1 MFEGLQ
7 KGDPFRIGLLRPE
20 ISGSNPPDLGES
32 DLDLRSMALLN
43 LEIPWRIG
51 DLLTGEILEAARGRA
66 IVRLEGRVWLADVNF
81 PAREGETIT
90 VQVGGLEGGKP
101 VLRLIGGRVSGFS
114 GETEQSPLSPVSGV
128 RAVLSFLS
136 SLDPARSAEISEWL
150 TEGSRPGKEPDPL
163 KLLSLRLIARMELP
177 ARAGTA
183 QAIYEYLHVPR
194 PLSEVLWNLAK
205 DVPGTIGKY
214 FYPLEQIPDVTPGMT
229 SAIAPGMTPGGPAE
243 QEAQDKLPA
252 LLRKMDP
259 EMPWAKEAR
268 AIIAG
273 LRQLNQGAAI
283 ILDLHDQAPREQAPQ
298 EQVPQEQARQVQ
310 SFGTMQAQDGGA
322 QQVQSGGARQA
333 PGVTFLQ
340 IPVFVDGE
348 AFTVHLR
355 LDRRQERDTN
365 LRESR
370 EYRGRKGFNGSD
382 NLSVTLY
389 LETRWLGALKADLRF
404 GPGRSLTCAVQVE
417 QERTR
422 RLLAE
427 HYQSLRDIVAEAGF
441 ALHGAPK
448 ITVRRVRRTPDTPLM
463 LQNLWD
469 YAGMAQNGPGE
480 EAHSIDIR
488 L

>member
-1 MFEGLQ
+1 M
-7 KGDPFRIGLLRPE
+7 
-20 ISGSNPPDLGES
+20 
-32 DLDLRSMALLN
+32 
-43 LEIPWRIG
+43 
-51 DLLTGEILEAARGRA
+51 TGEILEAARGRA
-66 IVRLEGRVWLADVNF
+66 VVRLEGRVWLADVNF
-81 PAREGETIT
+81 PARAGETIT
-90 VQVGGLEGGKP
+90 VQVGGLEGSKP
-101 VLRLIGGRVSGFS
+101 VLRLTGGRGSGVS
-114 GETEQSPLSPVSGV
+114 GETEQSPLSPVPGV
-128 RAVLSFLS
+128 RAVWSFLS
-136 SLDPARSAEISEWL
+136 SLDPARLTEISEWL

-163 KLLSLRLIARMELP
+163 KLLSLRLIARMGLLP
-177 ARAGTA
+177 RAGTA

-194 PLSEVLWNLAK
+194 PLGEVLWNLAK
-205 DVPGTIGKY
+205 DAPGTIGRY
-214 FYPLEQIPDVTPGMT
+214 FYPLEQVLDMTPNVTQGITPGM
-229 SAIAPGMTPGGPAE
+229 SFDIAPGAAPGGPSE

-273 LRQLNQGAAI
+273 LRQLNQGAASV
-283 ILDLHDQAPREQAPQ
+283 LDLHDQAPREQVPREQARIVRPQ
-298 EQVPQEQARQVQ
+298 DPQDGGVQGGGTQRLQSDGARQVQ
-310 SFGTMQAQDGGA
+310 SFGAMPAQDGGV

-333 PGVTFLQ
+333 PGVVFLQ

-355 LDRRQERDTN
+355 LDRRQKRDAN
-365 LRESR
+365 LRKSR
-370 EYRGRKGFNGSD
+370 EDMGRKGFNGSD
-382 NLSVTLY
+382 NLAVTLY

-417 QERTR
+417 RERTR

-427 HYQSLRDIVAEAGF
+427 HYQSLRDIVAGAGF

-469 YAGMAQNGPGE
+469 FAGTAQNSPGE